1 MGPTNGPHGASMSI
15 LNQAGV
21 WLAANLPASLADVG
35 LWLVVIFGCI
45 ILYNEI
51 CILSSLIRRWGQEK

>member
-1 MGPTNGPHGASMSI
+1 MSI